1 MLALTHSTIFAS
13 QSQRE
18 LFSKPFHIRAIG
30 LPTSITG
37 LSDMT
42 AHTAENGSESR
53 ESILGSAGKVPRGG
67 H

>member
-1 MLALTHSTIFAS
+1 MLALTHSTTFAS

-42 AHTAENGSESR
+42 AHTAENEADQK
-53 ESILGSAGKVPRGG
+53 AGNLS
-67 H
+67 

>member
-1 MLALTHSTIFAS
+1 MLALTHSTTFAS

-42 AHTAENGSESR
+42 APAENEADQK
-53 ESILGSAGKVPRGG
+53 AGNLS
-67 H
+67 